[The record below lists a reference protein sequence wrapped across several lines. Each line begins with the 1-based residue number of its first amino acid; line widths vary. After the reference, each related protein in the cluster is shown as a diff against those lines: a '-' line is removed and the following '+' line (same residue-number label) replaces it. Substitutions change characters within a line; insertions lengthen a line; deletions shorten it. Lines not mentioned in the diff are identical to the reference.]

1 VDIVKLLRTGIF
13 ALLITVVLAFAASA
27 SGALVGIYRNGM
39 ESKGQLGQIL
49 KLSGSRCARGGA
61 EGAFTI
67 TVGKAT
73 KECSYRTPVLGRDL
87 EIAATLRLFN
97 RPQVPKAVLRSAFV
111 AVDLRAGG
119 GARYQLAV
127 FPTQRKAQ
135 VRKVLADG
143 SIEYLDIEKEV
154 AQIGGLDKAN
164 QLRLRAFNVTA
175 GEGKG
180 NCEILAFVG
189 GQLVA
194 EVTDEAAGDLS
205 GRASGFSVGSTK
217 VAKGAQ
223 ASVDDVVVRVPGP
236 F

>member
-1 VDIVKLLRTGIF
+1 MRFLRTGVF
-13 ALLITVVLAFAASA
+13 ALLIAAILAFAASA

-49 KLSGSRCARGGA
+49 KLSGSRCARGGS

-87 EIAATLRLFN
+87 EIAATMDLFN
-97 RPQVPKAVLRSAFV
+97 RPQVAKSVLRSSYV

-119 GARYQLAV
+119 GARYQLAA

-135 VRKVLADG
+135 LRKVLSDG
-143 SIEYLDIEKEV
+143 SIEYLDIEKGV
-154 AQIGGLDKAN
+154 AQIGGLDKPI
-164 QLRLRAFNVTA
+164 QLRLQAFNVTS
-175 GEGKG
+175 GPERG
-180 NCEILAFVG
+180 NCKLLAFVG
-189 GQLVA
+189 GQLIA
-194 EVTDEAAGDLS
+194 EVTDEAAGELS
-205 GRASGFSVGSTK
+205 GRASGFSVGATRA
-217 VAKGAQ
+217 AKGVQ
-223 ASVDDVVVRVPGP
+223 GSVDDVVIRIPGP

>member
-1 VDIVKLLRTGIF
+1 VKPLRTGAF
-13 ALLITVVLAFAASA
+13 ALLFVAVLSFAASA

-49 KLSGSRCARGGA
+49 KLSGARCARGGSD
-61 EGAFTI
+61 GAFTI

-87 EIAATLRLFN
+87 EMAATMRLFN
-97 RPQVPKAVLRSAFV
+97 RPQVPKSVQRSAYL

-127 FPTQRKAQ
+127 YPTQRKAQ
-135 VRKVLADG
+135 VRKLRADG

-154 AQIGGLDKAN
+154 AQIGGLDKPN
-164 QLRLRAFNVTA
+164 QLRLRAFNVTS
-175 GEGKG
+175 GEGRG
-180 NCEILAFVG
+180 SCQILAFVG
-189 GQLVA
+189 GELIA
-194 EVTDEAAGDLS
+194 EVTDEAAGELS
-205 GRASGFSVGSTK
+205 GRASGFSVGSTR

>member
-1 VDIVKLLRTGIF
+1 VGNVKLLRTGIF
-13 ALLITVVLAFAASA
+13 VLLIATVLVFAASA
-27 SGALVGIYRNGM
+27 SGALVGIYRNPM

-49 KLSGSRCARGGA
+49 KLSGSRCTRGGA

-87 EIAATLRLFN
+87 EIAATMRLFN
-97 RPQVPKAVLRSAFV
+97 RPQVPKAVLSASYG

-143 SIEYLDIEKEV
+143 TIEYLDIEKGV
-154 AQIGGLDKAN
+154 DQIGGLDKAT

-180 NCEILAFVG
+180 NCQILAFVG
-189 GQLVA
+189 GQLIA
-194 EVTDEAAGDLS
+194 EVTDEGAGDLS
-205 GRASGFSVGSTK
+205 GRGSGFSVGSTK
-217 VAKGAQ
+217 SAKGVQ
-223 ASVDDVVVRVPGP
+223 GSVDDVVIRIPGP

>member
-1 VDIVKLLRTGIF
+1 MKLLRTGTF
-13 ALLITVVLAFAASA
+13 ALLILVVLAFAASA

-39 ESKGQLGQIL
+39 ESKGQLSQIL
-49 KLSGSRCARGGA
+49 KLSGSRCARGA
-61 EGAFTI
+61 ADGAFTI

-87 EIAATLRLFN
+87 EIAATMRLFN
-97 RPQVPKAVLRSAFV
+97 RPQVPKSVLRSAYL

-127 FPTQRKAQ
+127 YPAQRKAQ

-143 SIEYLDIEKEV
+143 SVEYLAIEKNV
-154 AQIGGLDKAN
+154 AQVGGLDKPS
-164 QLRLRAFNVTA
+164 QLRLQAFNVTA

-180 NCEILAFVG
+180 NCQILAFVG

-205 GRASGFSVGSTK
+205 GRASGFSLGSNK
-217 VAKGAQ
+217 AAKGAQ
-223 ASVDDVVVRVPGP
+223 ASVDDVVVRIPGP

>member
-1 VDIVKLLRTGIF
+1 MKLLRTGVS
-13 ALLITVVLAFAASA
+13 ALLAVAALAFAASA

-39 ESKGQLGQIL
+39 ESKGQLAQIL
-49 KLSGSRCARGGA
+49 KLSGSRCARGSA

-73 KECSYRTPVLGRDL
+73 RECSYRTPVLGRDL
-87 EIAATLRLFN
+87 EVATTMRLLN
-97 RPQVPKAVLRSAFV
+97 RPQVSKAVLRSAYV

-127 FPTQRKAQ
+127 YPTQRKAQ
-135 VRKVLADG
+135 LRKVLADG
-143 SIEYLDIEKEV
+143 SVDYLDIEKNV
-154 AQIGGLDKAN
+154 AQIGGLDKPN
-164 QLRLRAFNVTA
+164 QLRLQAFNVTA

-180 NCEILAFVG
+180 DCRLLAFVG
-189 GQLVA
+189 TEAIA

-205 GRASGFSVGSTK
+205 GRASGFSAGSNK
-217 VAKGAQ
+217 AAKGVR
-223 ASVDDVVVRVPGP
+223 ASVDDVVIRVPGP

>member
-1 VDIVKLLRTGIF
+1 VVTVKLLRTGVF
-13 ALLITVVLAFAASA
+13 ALLIVAVLAFAASA
-27 SGALVGIYRNGM
+27 SGALVGIYRNSM

-49 KLSGSRCARGGA
+49 KLSGSRCARGGS

-87 EIAATLRLFN
+87 EIAATMSLFN
-97 RPQVPKAVLRSAFV
+97 RPQVPKSVLRSTYL

-119 GARYQLAV
+119 GARYQLAAY
-127 FPTQRKAQ
+127 PLQRKAQ

-143 SIEYLDIEKEV
+143 SVQYLDIEKNV
-154 AQIGGLDKAN
+154 VGIGGVEKPS
-164 QLRLRAFNVTA
+164 QLRLQAFNITS
-175 GEGKG
+175 GTEKG
-180 NCEILAFVG
+180 HCKLFAFIG
-189 GQLVA
+189 GQQIA

-205 GRASGFSVGSTK
+205 GRASGFSLGSTK
-217 VAKGAQ
+217 AAKGAA
-223 ASVDDVVVRVPGP
+223 ASVDDVVIRIPAP

>member
-1 VDIVKLLRTGIF
+1 VGTVKLLRTGVF
-13 ALLITVVLAFAASA
+13 ALLITAVLAFTASA

-49 KLSGSRCARGGA
+49 KLSGSRCARGGS

-87 EIAATLRLFN
+87 EIAATMTLFN
-97 RPQVPKAVLRSAFV
+97 RSQVPKSVLRSSYV

-119 GARYQLAV
+119 GARYQLAA

-143 SIEYLDIEKEV
+143 SIEYLDIEKGV
-154 AQIGGLDKAN
+154 TGIGGLDKPT
-164 QLRLRAFNVTA
+164 QLRLQAFNVTS
-175 GEGKG
+175 GPEKG
-180 NCEILAFVG
+180 NCKLLASVG
-189 GQLVA
+189 GQQIA
-194 EVTDEAAGDLS
+194 EVMDEGAGELS
-205 GRASGFSVGSTK
+205 GRASGFSTGATK
-217 VAKGAQ
+217 AAKGVQ
-223 ASVDDVVVRVPGP
+223 ASVDDVVIRIPGP

>member
-1 VDIVKLLRTGIF
+1 MKLLRTATF
-13 ALLITVVLAFAASA
+13 ALLIAAVLAFAASA

-49 KLSGSRCARGGA
+49 KLSGSRCGRGGA
-61 EGAFTI
+61 EGALTI
-67 TVGKAT
+67 TIGKGT

-87 EIAATLRLFN
+87 EIAATMRLFN
-97 RPQVPKAVLRSAFV
+97 RPQVAKSVLRSSYV

-119 GARYQLAV
+119 GARYQFAV

-143 SIEYLDIEKEV
+143 SIEYLDIEKGV
-154 AQIGGLDKAN
+154 TQIGGLEKPS
-164 QLRLRAFNVTA
+164 QLRLRAFNVTS

-180 NCEILAFVG
+180 NCQVLAFVG

-217 VAKGAQ
+217 AAKGVQGSA
-223 ASVDDVVVRVPGP
+223 DDVVVRIPGP

>member
-1 VDIVKLLRTGIF
+1 MKLLRTGVF
-13 ALLITVVLAFAASA
+13 ALLIVAVLAFAASA
-27 SGALVGIYRNGM
+27 SGALVGIYRNSM
-39 ESKGQLGQIL
+39 DSKGQLGQIL
-49 KLSGSRCARGGA
+49 KLSGSRCSRGGA

-87 EIAATLRLFN
+87 EIAATMRLFN
-97 RPQVPKAVLRSAFV
+97 RPQVAKSVLRSSYL

-135 VRKVLADG
+135 IRKVLADG
-143 SIEYLDIEKEV
+143 SVVYLDVEKGV
-154 AQIGGLDKAN
+154 TQIGGLEKET

-180 NCEILAFVG
+180 NCQILAFVG
-189 GQLVA
+189 GQQIA
-194 EVTDEAAGDLS
+194 EVTDEGAGELS

-217 VAKGAQ
+217 AAKGVQ
-223 ASVDDVVVRVPGP
+223 GSVDDVVVRIPSP

>member
-1 VDIVKLLRTGIF
+1 VDTVKLLRTGTF
-13 ALLITVVLAFAASA
+13 ALLIAVVLVFAASA

-49 KLSGSRCARGGA
+49 KLSGSRCARGGP

-87 EIAATLRLFN
+87 EIAATVRLFN
-97 RPQVPKAVLRSAFV
+97 RSQVPKSVLRSSYA

-119 GARYQLAV
+119 GARYQLAA

-135 VRKVLADG
+135 VRKVLSDG
-143 SIEYLDIEKEV
+143 SIEYLDIEKGV
-154 AQIGGLDKAN
+154 AGIGGLDKPT
-164 QLRLRAFNVTA
+164 QLRLQAFNVTS
-175 GEGKG
+175 GPEKG
-180 NCEILAFVG
+180 SCKLLAFIA
-189 GQLVA
+189 GQQIA
-194 EVTDEAAGDLS
+194 EVTDEAAGELS
-205 GRASGFSVGSTK
+205 GRASGFSVGATK
-217 VAKGAQ
+217 AAKGVQ
-223 ASVDDVVVRVPGP
+223 GSVDDVVLRVPGP

>member
-1 VDIVKLLRTGIF
+1 VITVKILRTGAF
-13 ALLITVVLAFAASA
+13 ALLITAVLAFAASA

-49 KLSGSRCARGGA
+49 KLSGSRCARGGS

-87 EIAATLRLFN
+87 EIAATMTLFN
-97 RPQVPKAVLRSAFV
+97 RPQVPKSVLRSSYV

-119 GARYQLAV
+119 GARYQLAA

-143 SIEYLDIEKEV
+143 SIEYLDIEKGV
-154 AQIGGLDKAN
+154 AGIGGLDKPT
-164 QLRLRAFNVTA
+164 QLRLQAFNVTS
-175 GEGKG
+175 GPEKG
-180 NCEILAFVG
+180 NCKLLASVG
-189 GQLVA
+189 GQQIA
-194 EVTDEAAGDLS
+194 EVTDEGAGDLS
-205 GRASGFSVGSTK
+205 GRASGFSTGATK
-217 VAKGAQ
+217 AAKGVQ
-223 ASVDDVVVRVPGP
+223 AGVDDVVIRIPGP